1 MSLAAR
7 IGDLHV
13 CPMVIPGTP
22 PIPHVGGPVTM
33 GSANVLIGGMAAARV
48 GDMLMCPPVGP
59 TDSITN
65 GSPTVLINSMPAAR
79 VGDPTAHGGVII
91 AGCPTVIIGAS
102 SNAGSAGAGM
112 AQSQERQPAPPAPLA
127 SGQAL
132 TEPGRQ
138 AEALRAAARDGIPF
152 CEACQRGGH

>member
-7 IGDLHV
+7 IGDFHT
-13 CPMVIPGTP
+13 CPMLIPGTP
-22 PIPHVGGPVTM
+22 PIPHVGGPVM
-33 GSANVLIGGMAAARV
+33 IGSPNVLIGSMPAARV
-48 GDMLMCPPVGP
+48 GDTLMCPPVGP
-59 TDSITN
+59 TDSIVN

-79 VGDPTAHGGVII
+79 LGDPTAHGGVII

-102 SNAGSAGAGM
+102 GNAGSAGAGL

-132 TEPGRQ
+132 TEPRRQ
-138 AEALRAAARDGIPF
+138 AEALRAAARDGTPF
-152 CEACQRGGH
+152 CEACQRGAH